1 MSDLDFPLNSDT
13 PLRALGFG
21 SYDATGRPSTFLR
34 EVNLELHK
42 VRGQIGQKVCRLDT
56 IYFICY
62 LSVKVTTDCTT
73 CLDFYRF
80 ETKVGPD
87 GEDTCAGDSGL
98 TGQTFL
104 TTS

>member
-98 TGQTFL
+98 IRLTFL
-104 TTS
+104 TS